1 MVYDVTTHGTNAW
14 AWVKGYKTTCD
25 GTTCDG
31 HGAMILLKGHFMG
44 DSHVNSVKT
53 TVNATLTRTFWDGK
67 AQSFTS
73 HRHFH

>member
-1 MVYDVTTHGTNAW
+1 MVYDVTHGTNAW

-25 GTTCDG
+25 G
-31 HGAMILLKGHFMG
+31 HGAMILLKAHFLG
-44 DSHVNSVKT
+44 DSHVNLVKT
-53 TVNATLTRTFWDGK
+53 TANATLTRTFWDGK